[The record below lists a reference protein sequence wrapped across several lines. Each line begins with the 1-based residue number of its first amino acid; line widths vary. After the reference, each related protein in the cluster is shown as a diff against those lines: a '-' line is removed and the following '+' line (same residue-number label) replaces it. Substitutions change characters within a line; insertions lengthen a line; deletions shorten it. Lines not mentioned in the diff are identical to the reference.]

1 MDRKHNGRI
10 GEYHMTDPHP
20 YFHLSFIPNAVTSK
34 LHDIVKHNEIQYYI
48 LNKTKEL
55 CNCDLFFVTNEE

>member
-1 MDRKHNGRI
+1 
-10 GEYHMTDPHP
+10 MTDPHP